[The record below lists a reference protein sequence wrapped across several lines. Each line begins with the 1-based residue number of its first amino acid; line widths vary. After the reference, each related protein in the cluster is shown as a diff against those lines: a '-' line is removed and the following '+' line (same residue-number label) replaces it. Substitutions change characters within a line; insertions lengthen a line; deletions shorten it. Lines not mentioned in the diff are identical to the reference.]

1 VRRKRVALRW
11 VLKDSLSPVQLEEL
25 IVVIYE
31 KFSTTLD

>member
-1 VRRKRVALRW
+1 VRRKRDVLRW
-11 VLKDSLSPVQLEEL
+11 ELRDLRSLGQLVVL